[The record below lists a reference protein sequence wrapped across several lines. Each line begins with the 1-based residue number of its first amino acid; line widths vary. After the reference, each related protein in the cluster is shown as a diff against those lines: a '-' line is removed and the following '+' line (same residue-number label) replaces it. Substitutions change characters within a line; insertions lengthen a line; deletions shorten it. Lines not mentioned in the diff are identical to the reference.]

1 MDDTNY
7 FNLIYF
13 RKFIRFR
20 TRNSFC
26 SLNLYNILI
35 QEMLSG
41 IIEKKLVLDDEI
53 FKYDIKDPDAKKII
67 DFYNKHPFP
76 NYKKDENITDLIFN
90 TKDNIF
96 IKELIKICDK
106 RKRIA
111 EFGSG
116 TSQLSN
122 VLASRTNSYYFALDA
137 TLNSLK
143 LGKDFAKKNYLKN
156 ISFINADIFDKVFKT
171 EVFDVIIS
179 NGVLHHTKNP
189 YLGFLNILDTLKKDG
204 YVVIGLYNFYGRIKN
219 YIYKIIYRIFGYK
232 IVKFFDPILKK
243 KEDDQ
248 IIAWLEDQFNHP
260 IETTHT
266 FDEVLKW
273 FKTNNIEFISSI
285 PNLSLFDKS
294 KFEIKKK
301 GNSVYIMRFMSQIKN
316 IFNSFGSDGGLF
328 IMVGKKR

>member
-1 MDDTNY
+1 
-7 FNLIYF
+7 
-13 RKFIRFR
+13 
-20 TRNSFC
+20 
-26 SLNLYNILI
+26 
-35 QEMLSG
+35 MLSD
-41 IIEKKLVLDDEI
+41 ILEKKLVLDDEI
-53 FKYDIKDPDAKKII
+53 FKYDIQYPAAKKII
-67 DFYNKHPFP
+67 NFYNKHPFP

-96 IKELIKICDK
+96 IKELIKLCDK

-143 LGKDFAKKNYLKN
+143 LGKDFAKRNYLKN
-156 ISFINADIFDKVFKT
+156 ISFINADIFDKVFKK
-171 EVFDVIIS
+171 EIFDVIIS

-189 YLGFLNILDTLKKDG
+189 YLGFVNILDTLKKDG
-204 YVVIGLYNFYGRIKN
+204 YIIIGLYNFYGRIKN
-219 YIYKIIYRIFGYK
+219 YIYKIIYRIFGFK
-232 IVKFFDPILKK
+232 IVKFVDPILKK
-243 KEDDQ
+243 KKDDQ

-273 FKTNNIEFISSI
+273 FKKNDIEFISSI
-285 PNLSLFDKS
+285 PNLSLFDNS

-301 GNSVYIMRFMSQIKN
+301 GTSVYIIRFMSQIKN

>member
-1 MDDTNY
+1 
-7 FNLIYF
+7 
-13 RKFIRFR
+13 
-20 TRNSFC
+20 
-26 SLNLYNILI
+26 
-35 QEMLSG
+35 MLSD
-41 IIEKKLVLDDEI
+41 ILEKKLVLDEEI
-53 FKYDIKDPDAKKII
+53 FKYDIRDPDAKKII
-67 DFYNKHPFP
+67 NFYNKHPFP

-96 IKELIKICDK
+96 IKELIKLCDK

-143 LGKDFAKKNYLKN
+143 LGKDFAKRNYLKN
-156 ISFINADIFDKVFKT
+156 ISFINADIFDKVFKK

-189 YLGFLNILDTLKKDG
+189 YLGFVNILDTLKKDG
-204 YVVIGLYNFYGRIKN
+204 YIIIGLYNFYGRIKN
-219 YIYKIIYRIFGYK
+219 YIYKIIYRIFGFK
-232 IVKFFDPILKK
+232 IVKFVDPILKK
-243 KEDDQ
+243 KKDDQ

-273 FKTNNIEFISSI
+273 FKKNDIEFISSI

-294 KFEIKKK
+294 KFEIKKR
-301 GNSVYIMRFMSQIKN
+301 GTSVYITRFMSQFKN

>member
-1 MDDTNY
+1 M
-7 FNLIYF
+7 
-13 RKFIRFR
+13 
-20 TRNSFC
+20 
-26 SLNLYNILI
+26 
-35 QEMLSG
+35 
-41 IIEKKLVLDDEI
+41 
-53 FKYDIKDPDAKKII
+53 
-67 DFYNKHPFP
+67 
-76 NYKKDENITDLIFN
+76 IFN

-96 IKELIKICDK
+96 IKELIKLCDK

-143 LGKDFAKKNYLKN
+143 LGKDFAKRNYLKN
-156 ISFINADIFDKVFKT
+156 ISFINADIFDKVFKK
-171 EVFDVIIS
+171 EIFDVIIS

-189 YLGFLNILDTLKKDG
+189 YLGFVNILDTLKKDG
-204 YVVIGLYNFYGRIKN
+204 YIIIGLYNFYGRIKN
-219 YIYKIIYRIFGYK
+219 YIYKIIYRIFGFK
-232 IVKFFDPILKK
+232 IVKFVDPILKK
-243 KEDDQ
+243 KKDDQ

-273 FKTNNIEFISSI
+273 FKKNDIEFISSI
-285 PNLSLFDKS
+285 PNLSLFDNS

-301 GNSVYIMRFMSQIKN
+301 GTSVYIIRFMSQIKN

>member
-1 MDDTNY
+1 
-7 FNLIYF
+7 
-13 RKFIRFR
+13 
-20 TRNSFC
+20 
-26 SLNLYNILI
+26 
-35 QEMLSG
+35 MLSD
-41 IIEKKLVLDDEI
+41 ILEKKLVLDDEI
-53 FKYDIKDPDAKKII
+53 FKYAIKHPDAKKILK
-67 DFYNKHPFP
+67 FYNKHPFP

-90 TKDNIF
+90 TKNNIF
-96 IKELIKICDK
+96 IKELIKLCDK

-122 VLASRTNSYYFALDA
+122 VLASRTNSYYFAIDA

-143 LGKDFAKKNYLKN
+143 LGKDFAKRNYLKN
-156 ISFINADIFDKVFKT
+156 ISFINADIFDKVFKKK
-171 EVFDVIIS
+171 VFDVIIS

-189 YLGFLNILDTLKKDG
+189 YLGFVNILDTLKKDG
-204 YVVIGLYNFYGRIKN
+204 YIIIGLYNFYGRMKN
-219 YIYKIIYRIFGYK
+219 YIYKIIYRIFGFK
-232 IVKFFDPILKK
+232 MVKFFDPILKK
-243 KEDDQ
+243 KKDDQ

-273 FKTNNIEFISSI
+273 FKTNDIEFISSI
-285 PNLSLFDKS
+285 PNLSLFDNS

-301 GNSVYIMRFMSQIKN
+301 GNSIYIIRFMSQIKN

>member
-1 MDDTNY
+1 
-7 FNLIYF
+7 
-13 RKFIRFR
+13 
-20 TRNSFC
+20 
-26 SLNLYNILI
+26 
-35 QEMLSG
+35 MLSD
-41 IIEKKLVLDDEI
+41 ILEKKLVEDNAIL
-53 FKYDIKDPDAKKII
+53 KYDIKDPDAKKII
-67 DFYNKHPFP
+67 NFYNKHPFP

-96 IKELIKICDK
+96 IKELINLCDK

-137 TLNSLK
+137 TFNSLR
-143 LGKDFAKKNYLKN
+143 LGKDFAKRNYLNN
-156 ISFINADIFDKVFKT
+156 ISFINADIFDKVFKS

-189 YLGFLNILDTLKKDG
+189 YQGFVNILDTLKKNG
-204 YVVIGLYNFYGRIKN
+204 YIVIGLYNSYGRIKN
-219 YIYKIIYRIFGYK
+219 YIFKIIYRIFGYK
-232 IVKFFDPILKK
+232 IVKFFDPILRKK
-243 KEDDQ
+243 KDDQ

-301 GNSVYIMRFMSQIKN
+301 SNSIFIIRVISQIKN

>member
-1 MDDTNY
+1 
-7 FNLIYF
+7 
-13 RKFIRFR
+13 
-20 TRNSFC
+20 
-26 SLNLYNILI
+26 
-35 QEMLSG
+35 MLSD
-41 IIEKKLVLDDEI
+41 ILEKKLVKDEDI
-53 FKYDIKDPDAKKII
+53 YKYDIDDPVAKQIVN
-67 DFYNKHPFP
+67 FYDNHPFP
-76 NYKKDENITDLIFN
+76 NYKKDENITDLIYN

-96 IKELIKICDK
+96 IQELIKICDK
-106 RKRIA
+106 KKRVA

-143 LGKDFAKKNYLKN
+143 LGKDFAKKNYLNN
-156 ISFINADIFDKVFKT
+156 ISFINADIFDKVFKK
-171 EVFDVIIS
+171 EIFDVIIS

-189 YLGFLNILDTLKKDG
+189 YLAFKNIAETLKRDG
-204 YVVIGLYNFYGRIKN
+204 YVILGLYNSYGRIKN
-219 YIYKIIYRIFGYK
+219 YLFKFVYKIFGYK

-260 IETTHT
+260 VESTHS

-273 FKTNNIEFISSI
+273 FKKNNIKFICSI
-285 PNLSLFDKS
+285 PNFSPFDQS

-301 GNSVYIMRFMSQIKN
+301 EKFNKIYRIISQVKN

-328 IMVGKKR
+328 IMIGKKNNIKLNV

>member
-1 MDDTNY
+1 
-7 FNLIYF
+7 
-13 RKFIRFR
+13 
-20 TRNSFC
+20 
-26 SLNLYNILI
+26 
-35 QEMLSG
+35 MLSD
-41 IIEKKLVLDDEI
+41 ILEKKLVLDDEI
-53 FKYDIKDPDAKKII
+53 FKYDIQDPAAKKII
-67 DFYNKHPFP
+67 NFYNKHPFP

-96 IKELIKICDK
+96 IKELIKLCDK

-143 LGKDFAKKNYLKN
+143 LGKDFAKRNYLKN
-156 ISFINADIFDKVFKT
+156 ISFINADIFDKFFKK
-171 EVFDVIIS
+171 EIFDVIIS

-189 YLGFLNILDTLKKDG
+189 YLGFVNILDTLKKDG
-204 YVVIGLYNFYGRIKN
+204 YIIIGLYNFYGRIKN
-219 YIYKIIYRIFGYK
+219 YIYKIIYRIFGFK
-232 IVKFFDPILKK
+232 IVKFVDPILKK
-243 KEDDQ
+243 KKDDQ

-273 FKTNNIEFISSI
+273 FKKNDIEFISSI
-285 PNLSLFDKS
+285 PNLSLFDNS

-301 GNSVYIMRFMSQIKN
+301 GTSVYIIRFMSQIKN